1 MKEQETDELLINNCL
16 FQLPKGSN
24 INISD
29 NLMIIL
35 FAVVAA
41 CSTRYGLIFC
51 R

>member
-1 MKEQETDELLINNCL
+1 
-16 FQLPKGSN
+16 
-24 INISD
+24 
-29 NLMIIL
+29 MIIL